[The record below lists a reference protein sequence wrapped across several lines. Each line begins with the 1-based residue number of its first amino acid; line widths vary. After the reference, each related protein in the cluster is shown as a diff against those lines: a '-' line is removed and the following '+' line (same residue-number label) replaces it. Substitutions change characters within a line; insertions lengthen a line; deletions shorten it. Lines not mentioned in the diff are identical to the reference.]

1 MATRYGIRIY
11 KEYFNIAAA
20 HFLIFD
26 NGDREELH
34 GHNYQIQMAL
44 EGVLGIEGGE
54 ESGVE
59 KDVFIDFLHIK
70 PIVKRVCD
78 AIDHH
83 TLLPQF
89 NRYLTVSQRG
99 DNVHAQYHRGDEW
112 LFPKRDVKILPIP
125 NTSSERLA
133 EYLCHESLA
142 QLAQEYPNARIGKI
156 EFSVEESRGQAA
168 IYRLEFAVPERLTE
182 IVREQRTRSPE
193 LARV

>member
-44 EGVLGIEGGE
+44 EGTLGEEGGV
-54 ESGVE
+54 S

-89 NRYLTVSQRG
+89 NRFLAVSVRESS
-99 DNVHAQYHRGDEW
+99 VHVQYHRGDEW
-112 LFPKRDVKILPIP
+112 VFPKRDVKILPIP

-142 QLAQEYPNARIGKI
+142 QLALEYPKARIGKI

-168 IYRLEFAVPERLTE
+168 IYRLEFAQPESLTD
-182 IVREQRTRSPE
+182 IVNEHQRQLVT
-193 LARV
+193 V